1 MLPVFTVPSC
11 LLSVLEGV
19 RGVFTAWGFA
29 TFTSLMTGLL
39 GATGSRTVTGMWSAT
54 GLAGRS
60 HHARAHR
67 FFSHARWDLDS
78 LGLLVARLVVAR
90 FVPAR
95 GGVDGG
101 GRRHGFRQCAP
112 GTSSRTPS
120 PSQCLAW
127 LGGGQQ
133 R

>member
-1 MLPVFTVPSC
+1 MLPAVTVPPC

-19 RGVFTAWGFA
+19 RGVFTAPTFA
-29 TFTSLMTGLL
+29 TFTSLVTGLL
-39 GATGSRTVTGMWSAT
+39 GATGTRTVTGMWSAA

-90 FVPAR
+90 FVPAGAALRLQDPR
-95 GGVDGG
+95 GVLAA
-101 GRRHGFRQCAP
+101 RRLREGP
-112 GTSSRTPS
+112 
-120 PSQCLAW
+120 
-127 LGGGQQ
+127 
-133 R
+133 